1 MRRFCKILF
10 FLGFIVI
17 TRGIVFA
24 QEEELNLPEIQPPVA
39 SSDGGSAL
47 RFIGAFLVVVAILWG
62 FFYLMK
68 RLTGQNLRLSSSRYM
83 NLVDFLNIKPNL
95 SLYLVEVGDRV
106 IVIAQ
111 SGNTIQEI
119 TELSKDE
126 LEENASFDGFSGY
139 LDSWFGRK
147 KDKRD
152 G

>member
-24 QEEELNLPEIQPPVA
+24 QEEELNLPEIQPPVS

>member
-24 QEEELNLPEIQPPVA
+24 QEEELNLPEIQPPTT
-39 SSDGGSAL
+39 SGNGGSAL
-47 RFIGAFLVVVAILWG
+47 RFIGAFLLVVVILWG
-62 FFYLMK
+62 FYYLMK
-68 RLTGQNLRLSSSRYM
+68 KLTGQNLRFSSSRYM